1 MRNPDENPDH
11 AEEDTGL
18 PWFLR
23 ETANFS
29 LAFTQSTLFFF
40 LECLCKKILGGLDA
54 FHLHQIRWLCAES
67 IYLPR
72 SVRIFRTTLQL
83 TTQGHHCAKVVIKND
98 LFLMKKT
105 KETRQQLRLKLSV
118 LNFSGLFSIR
128 EGKEL
133 LFFYNT
139 RKEGVNSGIEGVTL
153 VLGEGWF

>member
-1 MRNPDENPDH
+1 M
-11 AEEDTGL
+11 
-18 PWFLR
+18 
-23 ETANFS
+23 
-29 LAFTQSTLFFF
+29 
-40 LECLCKKILGGLDA
+40 
-54 FHLHQIRWLCAES
+54 
-67 IYLPR
+67 
-72 SVRIFRTTLQL
+72 RIFRATLQL

-105 KETRQQLRLKLSV
+105 KETRQQLRLKLSI

-139 RKEGVNSGIEGVTL
+139 RKEGVNSGIKGVTL

>member
-11 AEEDTGL
+11 AEDTGL

-23 ETANFS
+23 ETTNFS
-29 LAFTQSTLFFF
+29 LAFIKSTLFFF
-40 LECLCKKILGGLDA
+40 LECLCKKILGDLDA
-54 FHLHQIRWLCAES
+54 FHLYQVRWLCAES
-67 IYLPR
+67 VYLPR
-72 SVRIFRTTLQL
+72 SVRIFRTILQL

-105 KETRQQLRLKLSV
+105 KQTREQLRMKLSV
-118 LNFSGLFSIR
+118 LNFNGLFSIR

-133 LFFYNT
+133 LFSYNT
-139 RKEGVNSGIEGVTL
+139 RTEGVNSGIKGVTL